1 MLAKSQNKAIFFIL
15 LFIAFNVFANTR
27 LTTFEDRIPCEKSY
41 GIWREFGN
49 GCVDNC
55 IKKIDPY
62 NIVCTSAL
70 TYGCECGKNRCW
82 NNEKCVSLQDYQIE
96 YHQQQEQENLEKNKD
111 RLARQQE
118 YQKFRRNYVEK
129 LIKGQKT
136 TASEVKTEDKK
147 EEDPNSFTG
156 SNKQLI
162 YDRLEGKKTAKKKN
176 LEKKL
181 TELNEEKNNT
191 QSITTQQNTD
201 NNNINNIE
209 KTTMINN
216 NPIPKTTDNKKPD
229 STSGF
234 LDSLGD
240 KFNNFLY
247 SQNNNNQEI
256 PPVYIAPQNGDNFN
270 DKNQVIDNLNKQN
283 TSDLPIVPLN

>member
-1 MLAKSQNKAIFFIL
+1 MLAKYITTFVIFL
-15 LFIAFNVFANTR
+15 LTVVNTFANNR
-27 LTTFEDRIPCEKSY
+27 PTTFDDRPACEKSQ
-41 GIWREFGN
+41 GVWREFGN

-82 NNEKCVSLQDYQIE
+82 NSEKCVAIQEYQAE
-96 YHQQQEQENLEKNKD
+96 YNKQQEQENLENNKD

-118 YQKFRRNYVEK
+118 SQKFRRDYVEK
-129 LIKGQKT
+129 LIKGEKSS
-136 TASEVKTEDKK
+136 TAQVSENKDKDK

-162 YDRLEGKKTAKKKN
+162 YDRLEGKKTAKKKD
-176 LEKKL
+176 LQEKLDKI
-181 TELNEEKNNT
+181 NEEKNIIPQPST
-191 QSITTQQNTD
+191 APTQNTVEKSSIV
-201 NNNINNIE
+201 NNTPPAPPSNE
-209 KTTMINN
+209 
-216 NPIPKTTDNKKPD
+216 NKQPD

-240 KFNNFLY
+240 KFNKFL
-247 SQNNNNQEI
+247 SSPNNNNEI
-256 PPVYIAPQNGDNFN
+256 PPVYVAPQNGADFN
-270 DKNQVIDNLNKQN
+270 NGSKIIDNLNKQN
-283 TSDLPIVPLN
+283 NPDLPIVPLD

>member
-1 MLAKSQNKAIFFIL
+1 MLAKFKSNAVFFIFF
-15 LFIAFNVFANTR
+15 FVVFNAFANNR
-27 LTTFEDRIPCEKSY
+27 PTTFDDRFACEKSQ
-41 GIWREFGN
+41 GVWREFGN

-82 NNEKCVSLQDYQIE
+82 NAEKCVALQDYQVQ
-96 YHQQQEQENLEKNKD
+96 YQKQQEQENLESNKD

-118 YQKFRRNYVEK
+118 AQKFRRDYVAK
-129 LIKGQKT
+129 LIKSEKIAT
-136 TASEVKTEDKK
+136 SEVKSEEKK

-162 YDRLEGKKTAKKKN
+162 YDSFENKKTAKKKD

-181 TELNEEKNNT
+181 AEINEEKNTIPPTIITNNPETKVNPEKNT
-191 QSITTQQNTD
+191 T
-201 NNNINNIE
+201 
-209 KTTMINN
+209 INN
-216 NPIPKTTDNKKPD
+216 NPPPAIETKKPD

-234 LDSLGD
+234 LDSLGN
-240 KFNNFLY
+240 KFNNFL
-247 SQNNNNQEI
+247 SSPANNNNNEI
-256 PPVYIAPQNGDNFN
+256 PPVYVVPQNGADLQNG
-270 DKNQVIDNLNKQN
+270 DKIIDNLNKQN
-283 TSDLPIVPLN
+283 TPDLPIVPLD